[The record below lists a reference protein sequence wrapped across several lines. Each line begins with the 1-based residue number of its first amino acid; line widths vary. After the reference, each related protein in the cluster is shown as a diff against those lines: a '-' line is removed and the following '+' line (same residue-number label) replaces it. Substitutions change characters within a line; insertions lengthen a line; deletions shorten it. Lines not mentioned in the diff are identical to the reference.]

1 MSAKATTPVKST
13 TPKAK
18 PAHPTFAV
26 MINDAIKKLNEP
38 RTGSTKQS
46 ISKFISANYAVDL
59 TSKLQ
64 NSQFKKALNK
74 GVETENLK
82 QVKGTGANGS
92 FKIGETAKTAEKLKA
107 KKEKEAAKPKKE
119 VKKVAEKKT
128 KTMKTVSVA
137 KKTKTMKTVSVAKKI
152 NKADD
157 KPKKNVRTPVIKVI
171 VKKVDKTTK
180 KAPKTTQSKS
190 PAKKP
195 VAKKP
200 SAKKATA

>member
-137 KKTKTMKTVSVAKKI
+137 KKI